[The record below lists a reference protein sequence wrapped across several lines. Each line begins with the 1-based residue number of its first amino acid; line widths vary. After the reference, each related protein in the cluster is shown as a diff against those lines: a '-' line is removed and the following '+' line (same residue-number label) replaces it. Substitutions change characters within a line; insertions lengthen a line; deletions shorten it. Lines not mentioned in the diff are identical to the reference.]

1 LKELEK
7 QTKKLLEHGEWLVII
22 PLSYEAAKLYG
33 ANTKWCI
40 TEEKYWNNY
49 VKDYKIIYV
58 INRST
63 DVKYAI
69 SRDKTD
75 DKDLKAWLSDDSE
88 TSPLLLNIPQE
99 IWSVVIPELQK
110 EESIWDLMPSG
121 NKIIPHNLGSDNI
134 LDRVR
139 NLLIS
144 TSTSTDPIN
153 HLTGGYMGDINTDF
167 RTDAYKTYSTYG
179 TYGDDFEKY
188 LREYMYTSDDSID
201 LP

>member
-1 LKELEK
+1 
-7 QTKKLLEHGEWLVII
+7 
-22 PLSYEAAKLYG
+22 
-33 ANTKWCI
+33 
-40 TEEKYWNNY
+40 
-49 VKDYKIIYV
+49 
-58 INRST
+58 
-63 DVKYAI
+63 
-69 SRDKTD
+69 
-75 DKDLKAWLSDDSE
+75 
-88 TSPLLLNIPQE
+88 
-99 IWSVVIPELQK
+99 VVIPELQK

-121 NKIIPHNLGSDNI
+121 NKIISHSLGSDNI